1 MVRFH
6 PFSSSQ
12 TVSLPEGN
20 HMEHVNL
27 VFTESIQVLYLKPC
41 GNTSGWIENP
51 PNLGKMDAVFFLKKS
66 CMLPSGKRL
75 HNELEHHHAI
85 HG

>member
-51 PNLGKMDAVFFLKKS
+51 PNLGKMDAVFFLKKI
-66 CMLPSGKRL
+66 LYVTL
-75 HNELEHHHAI
+75 W
-85 HG
+85 